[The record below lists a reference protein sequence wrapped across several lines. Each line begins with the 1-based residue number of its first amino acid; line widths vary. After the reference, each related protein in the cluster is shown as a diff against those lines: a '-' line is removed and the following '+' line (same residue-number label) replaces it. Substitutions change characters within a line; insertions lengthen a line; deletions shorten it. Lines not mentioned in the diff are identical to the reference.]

1 MSANILLP
9 EGLCKESF
17 IDSKGNCVA
26 VQFAALMKSSWDSIE
41 QEIDQL
47 YKEMTRD
54 SAGQYE
60 VDGIKRSWREMGVN
74 PKIIAQLGVNHGM
87 NVYVLSQGRKIASY
101 KHDKKGNR
109 ACLCFT
115 VDSDHAWFY
124 ESEAVRRSMSHTNIK
139 QNSTA
144 QAIAHDFQS
153 TRAEYRT
160 WKPYV
165 STMKT
170 PGCLTQMILATQ
182 DFASWKII

>member
-1 MSANILLP
+1 
-9 EGLCKESF
+9 
-17 IDSKGNCVA
+17 
-26 VQFAALMKSSWDSIE
+26 MKSPLDCIE

-47 YKEMTRD
+47 YTEMTHD

-60 VDGIKRSWREMGVN
+60 VDGIKRSWREMGVSS
-74 PKIIAQLGVNHGM
+74 KIIAQLGVNHGM

-101 KHDKKGNR
+101 KHDKKGKR

-124 ESEAVRRSMSHTNIK
+124 ESEVVRRSISHTNIK
-139 QNSTA
+139 QNQPA
-144 QAIAHDFQS
+144 QAVPHDFQS
-153 TRAEYRT
+153 TGAEYCT

-170 PGCLTQMILATQ
+170 PGCFDTDDISNARLCFLETI
-182 DFASWKII
+182 